1 VGICIVVLSETG
13 KANQISEKI
22 QHAGI
27 SLIRCDLI
35 KPQNTNESLSN
46 AKAKETS
53 IETAQA
59 AAKQPITLNQIEID
73 SVHLLNPNLSK
84 RERQKKMA
92 LILMPLGFIAGLTF
106 TQMTGLT
113 TFSELG
119 VGALGEP
126 ISGGLVGMVSG
137 WMGSHVAAASV
148 GSKNDEDITSL
159 RKFSEKGQWLL
170 LLETPF
176 EVELP
181 WNLLK
186 EVKPIEV
193 FRLIDQ

>member
-1 VGICIVVLSETG
+1 MGICIVVLSETG

-22 QHAGI
+22 QSRGI

-35 KPQNTNESLSN
+35 KPQSTNESLSN
-46 AKAKETS
+46 AKATETS
-53 IETAQA
+53 IETEQA
-59 AAKQPITLNQIEID
+59 EAKPISLNEIRID
-73 SVHLLNPNLSK
+73 SVDLLNPNLSK
-84 RERQKKMA
+84 RKRQKKMA
-92 LILMPLGFIAGLTF
+92 LLLMPFGFIAGLTF

-113 TFSELG
+113 TFSDLG

-126 ISGGLVGMVSG
+126 ISGGLVGMISG

-159 RKFSEKGQWLL
+159 RKFSEEGQWLL

-181 WNLLK
+181 WSLLK
-186 EVKPIEV
+186 EVNPIEV
-193 FRLIDQ
+193 VRLIDQ

>member
-1 VGICIVVLSETG
+1 MAICIVVLSEPG
-13 KANQISEKI
+13 KANQINEKI
-22 QHAGI
+22 QNAGI

-35 KPQNTNESLSN
+35 KPQNTNASLSN

-53 IETAQA
+53 IETEQA
-59 AAKQPITLNQIEID
+59 AAKPTTLNQIEID
-73 SVHLLNPNLSK
+73 SVDLLSPNLSK
-84 RERQKKMA
+84 RQRQKKMA
-92 LILMPLGFIAGLTF
+92 LLLMPFGFIAGLTF
-106 TQMTGLT
+106 TQMTSLT
-113 TFSELG
+113 TFSDLG
-119 VGALGEP
+119 VGTLGEP
-126 ISGGLVGMVSG
+126 VSGGLVGMISG

-159 RKFSEKGQWLL
+159 RKLSEGGQWLL

-186 EVKPIEV
+186 EVNPIEV
-193 FRLIDQ
+193 VRLINQ

>member
-1 VGICIVVLSETG
+1 MAICIVVLSEPG
-13 KANQISEKI
+13 KANQINEKI
-22 QHAGI
+22 QNAGI

-35 KPQNTNESLSN
+35 KPQNTNASLSN

-53 IETAQA
+53 IETEQA
-59 AAKQPITLNQIEID
+59 AAKPTTLNQIEID
-73 SVHLLNPNLSK
+73 SVDLLSPNLSK
-84 RERQKKMA
+84 RQRQKKMA
-92 LILMPLGFIAGLTF
+92 LLLMPFGFIAGLTF

-126 ISGGLVGMVSG
+126 ISGGLVGMISG

-159 RKFSEKGQWLL
+159 RKLSEEGQWLL

-186 EVKPIEV
+186 EVNPIEV
-193 FRLIDQ
+193 VRLINQ